1 MVEPGG
7 IVERAALVREAV
19 EQASAEVTSED
30 HSVTVVAGPAGSV
43 RDLLLSPRAFR
54 MSGEEL
60 GALIVA
66 TAREA
71 NTEVH
76 RALAEAMT
84 EIMGGGTGSARLF
97 GPTRSPQELR
107 AELDRSERESGG
119 AL

>member
-1 MVEPGG
+1 MEPSG

-19 EQASAEVTSED
+19 ERASAEVTSED
-30 HSVTVVAGPAGSV
+30 HAVTVVAGPAGSV
-43 RDLLLSPRAFR
+43 RELLLSTRAFR
-54 MSGEEL
+54 MGGEEL

-76 RALAEAMT
+76 RSLAETMA
-84 EIMGGGTGSARLF
+84 EIMGGGAGSGRLF

-107 AELDRSERESGG
+107 AELDRSEREHGG
-119 AL
+119 AP